1 MDPRLDIFEAAA
13 QRNAVYVY
21 CAGLLAIK
29 MFIVAFSTGFVR
41 AKKKVTLNEEDAKRN
56 MTLNTEEDPAVARVK
71 RAHLNDLENIPMF
84 LIISL
89 MWISTSPD
97 IVECHVLMWL
107 YTFVRYVHT
116 AVYAY
121 YPVPQPARGICFI
134 VGTLITLYMVIRN
147 FIYYA
152 DFFRTV

>member
-1 MDPRLDIFEAAA
+1 MEEILEQA
-13 QRNAVYVY
+13 QRNSVYAY
-21 CAGLLAIK
+21 NAGLLAIK

-41 AKKKVTLNEEDAKRN
+41 EKEKVVINPEDAKILKVTDLSN
-56 MTLNTEEDPAVARVK
+56 EEHPAVARVK
-71 RAHLNDLENIPMF
+71 RAHLNDLENIPIF

-89 MWISTSPD
+89 MWVNTAPD

-134 VGTLITLYMVIRN
+134 TGVLITLYMIIRN

-152 DFFRTV
+152 DFF